1 MFCLIFHNCSRSVRY
16 TAYGTY
22 YPCQYLRTGK
32 SGDTW
37 HMSYGTNNQSTAEWR
52 SASHTN
58 LTLGK
63 QERTR
68 SHRCTNG
75 LNYRMDIA
83 SDLAT
88 RADAVT
94 CKSGLVVERLF
105 LGTSSVAISGREEM
119 STPSSSIVVT
129 EEWKTVDTYY
139 SRCRGMNHIQQFGN
153 TIQKFIAKGN
163 NQKTKTGNYLNRNE
177 DDRLY

>member
-75 LNYRMDIA
+75 LNYRMDYSFWFNNTGRCCYLQIWLGSWA
-83 SDLAT
+83 SFPGDIICCNFRQRRDVYA
-88 RADAVT
+88 
-94 CKSGLVVERLF
+94 F
-105 LGTSSVAISGREEM
+105 QF
-119 STPSSSIVVT
+119 
-129 EEWKTVDTYY
+129 Y
-139 SRCRGMNHIQQFGN
+139 SRNWRMKNSGHLLFQVQ
-153 TIQKFIAKGN
+153 
-163 NQKTKTGNYLNRNE
+163 RNE
-177 DDRLY
+177 SYTAIRQYNTKVYRKGQ